1 MVSYYVTHSL
11 HDCCQ
16 RCVTRGLEGLKEH
29 KAMKTQFSQA
39 NIAHKLFSH
48 SKLCLFE
55 CCANVLL

>member
-16 RCVTRGLEGLKEH
+16 HSVTRGLEGLKEH
-29 KAMKTQFSQA
+29 KAAKTPFSQA

-48 SKLCLFE
+48 SKLCLLD
-55 CCANVLL
+55 CCANATL